1 MNGAGSSAPAALTP
15 ELRDRLLDYDRQY
28 AAS

>member
-1 MNGAGSSAPAALTP
+1 MNGAGSSELAALTP
-15 ELRDRLLDYDRQY
+15 ELRDRFPHYDRQY